1 MSEIAQRI
9 VQIRKRIAEAAAR
22 VGRPPEEIE
31 LIAVSKTVDIPQV
44 LDAYENAGQVVFG
57 ENRVQELVRKYDE
70 RFQWHQIGHL
80 QTNKVKYIVD
90 KVTLIHSVDSLHL
103 AEEIDRQGGKIGRV
117 VPILLQVNVSG
128 EESKFGV
135 DPGEVFSL
143 VTKMSQMRNIS
154 LKGLMTMAPNVT
166 NPEETRT
173 IFRKLRNQYID
184 IINKNIDNVN
194 MKYLS
199 MGMSNDFEIAVEEG
213 ANLVRIGSSIF
224 TKDKKM
230 ERL

>member
-9 VQIRKRIAEAAAR
+9 KSVRERIAAAAIR
-22 VGRPPEEIE
+22 AGRNPEEIQ

-44 LDAYENAGQVVFG
+44 LEAYEQAGQTVFG
-57 ENRVQELVRKYDE
+57 ENRVQELVRKYDP

-90 KVTLIHSVDSLHL
+90 KVDLIHSVDSLHL
-103 AEEIDRQGGKIGRV
+103 AEEIDRQGKKVERV

-128 EESKFGV
+128 EKSKFGV
-135 DPGEVFSL
+135 DFSEVLPL

-166 NPEETRT
+166 EPEKTRS
-173 IFRKLRNQYID
+173 IFRQLRTLYVD
-184 IINKNIDNVN
+184 IESKNIDNVN
-194 MKYLS
+194 MNYLS
-199 MGMSNDFEIAVEEG
+199 MGMSNDFEVAIEEG

-230 ERL
+230 EHL

>member
-1 MSEIAQRI
+1 MSEIAARI
-9 VQIRKRIAEAAAR
+9 EQVRERIAKAALR
-22 VGRPPEEIE
+22 VGRNPDEIQ

-44 LDAYENAGQVVFG
+44 LDAYENAGQTVFG
-57 ENRVQELVRKYDE
+57 ENRVQELVRKYDP

-90 KVTLIHSVDSLHL
+90 KATLIHSVDSLHL
-103 AEEIDRQGGKIGRV
+103 AEEIDRQGKRIDRV
-117 VPILLQVNVSG
+117 VPVLLQVNVSG

-135 DPGEVFSL
+135 DPSEVLGL

-154 LKGLMTMAPNVT
+154 LEGLMTMAPNVT
-166 NPEETRT
+166 NPENTRVF
-173 IFRKLRNQYID
+173 FRKLRQQYLD
-184 IINKNIDNVN
+184 IESKNIDNVT

-213 ANLVRIGSSIF
+213 ANLVRVGTSIF

-230 ERL
+230 DSL

>member
-9 VQIRKRIAEAAAR
+9 LEVRERIAKAATR
-22 VGRPPEEIE
+22 VGRNPAEIQ

-44 LDAYENAGQVVFG
+44 LDAYENAGQTVFG
-57 ENRVQELVRKYDE
+57 ENRVQELVRKYDS

-103 AEEIDRQGGKIGRV
+103 AEEIDRQGKKIGKV
-117 VPILLQVNVSG
+117 VPVLLQVNVSG
-128 EESKFGV
+128 EQSKFGV
-135 DPGEVFSL
+135 APSEVFDL

-154 LKGLMTMAPNVT
+154 LEGLMTMAPNVT
-166 NPEETRT
+166 DPEKTRVF
-173 IFRKLRNQYID
+173 FRNLREQYID
-184 IINKNIDNVN
+184 IRSKNIDNVN

-199 MGMSNDFEIAVEEG
+199 
-213 ANLVRIGSSIF
+213 
-224 TKDKKM
+224 
-230 ERL
+230 

>member
-9 VQIRKRIAEAAAR
+9 LAVKERIAKAATR
-22 VGRPPEEIE
+22 VGRDPAEVQ

-44 LDAYENAGQVVFG
+44 LDAYENAGHTVFG
-57 ENRVQELVRKYDE
+57 ENRVQELVRKYDS

-103 AEEIDRQGGKIGRV
+103 AEEIDRQGKKIGKV
-117 VPILLQVNVSG
+117 VSVLLQVNVSG

-135 DPGEVFSL
+135 APSEVFDL

-166 NPEETRT
+166 DPEKTRVF
-173 IFRKLRNQYID
+173 FRNLRNQYID
-184 IINKNIDNVN
+184 IKSKNIDNVN
-194 MKYLS
+194 MNYLS
-199 MGMSNDFEIAVEEG
+199 MGMSNDFEIAIEEG
-213 ANLVRIGSSIF
+213 ANLVRIGTSIF

-230 ERL
+230 DRL

>member
-9 VQIRKRIAEAAAR
+9 LEVRERIAKAATR
-22 VGRPPEEIE
+22 VGRNPAEIQ

-44 LDAYENAGQVVFG
+44 LDAYENAGQTVFG
-57 ENRVQELVRKYDE
+57 ENRVQELVRKYDS

-103 AEEIDRQGGKIGRV
+103 AEEIDRQGKKIGKV
-117 VPILLQVNVSG
+117 VPVLLQVNVSG
-128 EESKFGV
+128 EQSKFGV
-135 DPGEVFSL
+135 APSEVFDL

-154 LKGLMTMAPNVT
+154 LEGLMTMAPNVT
-166 NPEETRT
+166 DPEKTRVF
-173 IFRKLRNQYID
+173 FRNLREQYID
-184 IINKNIDNVN
+184 IRSKNIDNVN

-199 MGMSNDFEIAVEEG
+199 MGMSNDFEIAIEEG
-213 ANLVRIGSSIF
+213 ANLVRVGTSIF

-230 ERL
+230 NRL

>member
-1 MSEIAQRI
+1 MSEIAD
-9 VQIRKRIAEAAAR
+9 RIAEVRRRIADAAAR
-22 VGRPPEEIE
+22 VGRDPGEIQ

-44 LDAYENAGQVVFG
+44 LDAYENAGQMAFG
-57 ENRVQELVRKYDE
+57 ENRVQELVRKYDP

-90 KVTLIHSVDSLHL
+90 KVELIHSVDSLHL
-103 AEEIDRQGGKIGRV
+103 AEEINRQGEKIGKTV
-117 VPILLQVNVSG
+117 SVLLQVNVSG

-135 DPGEVFSL
+135 SPCEVFSL

-166 NPEETRT
+166 NPEKTRLF
-173 IFRKLRNQYID
+173 FRELKNIYID
-184 IINKNIDNVN
+184 IGNKKIDNVHMN
-194 MKYLS
+194 YLS
-199 MGMSNDFEIAVEEG
+199 MGMSNDFEIAIEEG
-213 ANLVRIGSSIF
+213 ANLIRVGTSIF
-224 TKDKKM
+224 TKDKKI